1 MAVPPKTGTRS
12 WPRLT
17 HSHDMTRTPSP
28 PTRPPP
34 ATPSTAIVDNRT
46 RTVGDFLAGHAV
58 PGSLLSVV
66 SAYFT
71 IYGYGDLRERFD
83 EIGRMRFL
91 YGDPR
96 GVSALDPEEA
106 DAKAFRLTAE
116 GGLELAQALRQK
128 PLALACA
135 RWIERKADIRTVRRR
150 NFLHGKMYH
159 VAKPDGAG
167 TTSSQTASLV
177 GSSNF
182 TRRGLGYGQSPN
194 LELNLEVRHA
204 ADREPLLQWFND
216 LWRDRELTRDA
227 KQEVLDALERL
238 GRDYS
243 PEFVYYKTL
252 FHVLGDR
259 LARQQESEKLA
270 GGVHLFDSRIWNHL
284 YDFQQHGVIS
294 AINRLLTHNGCIVAD
309 SVGLGKT
316 FMGLGVIRYFESRNE
331 RVLVLC
337 PSRLKPNWLRYAAH
351 TGQRSN
357 PFLRDRFG
365 YTVLAHTDLS
375 RASGMAGDIDLAGF
389 NWSTFDLI
397 VIDES
402 HNFRNEGRDKRDDE
416 GNLVSRSRYRRLL
429 KDVLKEGAR
438 TKVLMLS
445 ATPVNTSLRDLRNQ
459 IHLMTEKRENAFR
472 ELGVGSVNGVF
483 ARAQKEFR
491 DWEKSLADGG
501 ARDKAALLERLGADF
516 LAVLDAVTIAR
527 SRHHIRAHY
536 PDFERKHG
544 AFPERA
550 EPRNLHPPTDTRG
563 ELSYD
568 QLHEVISKFRMAVYM
583 PSQYVTDPTDLD
595 EEKRKLN
602 FDQRDRE
609 KWLIGMI
616 RVNLLKRL
624 ESSVDSF
631 ALTMERMIAKMN
643 DLDTLIERWEET
655 GEGRHQFGMGIG
667 DEEDDEFTLG
677 QGSASYRLGQ
687 LEVSRLR
694 RDLRADRDNFLA
706 ILRQA
711 RRVTPE
717 RDAKLRELGRV
728 LADKVR
734 EAPTDRRGRPN
745 RKALVFTTFSDTA
758 KYLYEN
764 LEEWAREAGVG
775 MALVA
780 GSAGNRV
787 TAGSARFEDILARF
801 SPQSQG
807 MDEASGATGERANAE
822 TADEIDIVVA
832 TDCLSEGQNLQDC
845 DLVINYDIHWNP
857 VRLMQR
863 LGRIDRI
870 GSTNRTVRMV
880 NFWPTKNLDRYL
892 DLKNRVEARMMLAD
906 AAGTGADDPLALEE
920 TGVDGAREAVEGE
933 LKFRD
938 RQLVKLREET
948 LDLEDVDDG
957 VSLTDFT
964 LDDFLADLAN
974 YLQRHRRELEE
985 APFGILAVAPTW
997 LEQGGVR
1004 ERLRELQPG
1013 VIFCLRQRNSPA
1025 RPTPNRLQPY
1035 FLTYVREDGTVR
1047 YGFQNAKET
1056 LGLFGSVARGRDQ
1069 VLGDLTDAF
1078 DSETAHGQGMEK
1090 YDRMVKAALASIVR
1104 AFRSKVLGGLTQR
1117 RGAAVARRSEQPRR
1131 GEDFEL
1137 VTWLVIREDA
1147 DGA

>member
-1 MAVPPKTGTRS
+1 
-12 WPRLT
+12 
-17 HSHDMTRTPSP
+17 MTRTPAAARTPP
-28 PTRPPP
+28 PT
-34 ATPSTAIVDNRT
+34 TPSTAIVDNRA

-71 IYGYGDLRERFD
+71 IYGYGDLRDRLD
-83 EIGRMRFL
+83 DIGRLRFL

-96 GVSALDPEEA
+96 GVGALDPEEA
-106 DAKAFRLTAE
+106 EDKAFRLTAE

-128 PLALACA
+128 PLADACA
-135 RWIERKADIRTVRRR
+135 RWIRRKADVRTVRRR

-159 VAKPDGAG
+159 VAKAGGAG
-167 TTSSQTASLV
+167 TVSHDTAALV

-182 TRRGLGYGQSPN
+182 TRRGLGYGHSPN

-204 ADREPLLQWFND
+204 ADREPLLKWFDD
-216 LWRDRELTRDA
+216 LWHNRELTRDA
-227 KQEVLDALERL
+227 KQDVLDALERL
-238 GRDYS
+238 GRDHA

-252 FHVLGDR
+252 YHVLGDR
-259 LARQQESEKLA
+259 LARQKESERLA

-284 YDFQQHGVIS
+284 YDFQQHGVIN

-316 FMGLGVIRYFESRNE
+316 FTALGVIKYFESRNE

-375 RASGMAGDIDLAGF
+375 RTSGIAGDIDLAGF
-389 NWSTFDLI
+389 NWSAFDLI

-402 HNFRNEGRDKRDDE
+402 HNFRNEGREKRDE
-416 GNLVSRSRYRRLL
+416 AGNLISRSRYRRLL
-429 KDVLKEGAR
+429 HEVLGDGTI

-459 IHLMTEKRENAFR
+459 IYLMTERRENAFR
-472 ELGVGSVNGVF
+472 ELGVGSVSSIF
-483 ARAQKEFR
+483 ARAEKEFR
-491 DWEKSLADGG
+491 KWEKSLADGG
-501 ARDKAALLERLGADF
+501 LRDKAVLLERLGADF

-527 SRHHIRAHY
+527 SRHHIRTYY
-536 PDFERKHG
+536 PDFEKKHG

-550 EPRNLHPPTDTRG
+550 APHNLHPLTDTQG
-563 ELSYD
+563 ALSYD
-568 QLHEVISKFRMAVYM
+568 QLHDVISKFRMAVYM

-631 ALTMERMIAKMN
+631 ALTMERVIGKM
-643 DLDTLIERWEET
+643 DELDGLIERWEET
-655 GEGRHQFGMGIG
+655 GEGRHQFGMDIA

-677 QGSASYRLGQ
+677 QGNASYGLEQ
-687 LEVSRLR
+687 LDISRLR
-694 RDLRADRDNFLA
+694 RDLRADRESFRA

-711 RRVTPE
+711 RMVTPE
-717 RDAKLRELGRV
+717 RDAKLRELRRV
-728 LADKVR
+728 LAEKVH
-734 EAPTDRRGRPN
+734 EAPRDSEGRPN

-764 LEEWAREAGVG
+764 LEAWAHDAGVG

-780 GSAGNRV
+780 GSAGNRT
-787 TAGSARFEDILARF
+787 TAGSTRFEEILARF
-801 SPQSQG
+801 SPRSQG
-807 MDEASGATGERANAE
+807 GTGSSQ
-822 TADEIDIVVA
+822 TDGEIDIVIA

-863 LGRIDRI
+863 MGRIDRI
-870 GSTNRTVRMV
+870 GSASHQVRMV
-880 NFWPTKNLDRYL
+880 NFWPTNDLDRYL

-906 AAGTGADDPLALEE
+906 AAGTGTDDPLALEA
-920 TGVDGAREAVEGE
+920 GVDSAREAAQAE

-938 RQLVKLREET
+938 RQLRKLREET
-948 LDLEDVDDG
+948 LDIEEVDNG
-957 VSLTDFT
+957 VSLADFT

-974 YLQRHRRELEE
+974 YMQRHAKELAE
-985 APFGILAVAPTW
+985 APFGILAVAPPW
-997 LEQGGVR
+997 SERGGVR
-1004 ERLRELQPG
+1004 ERRPELQPG
-1013 VIFCLRQRNSPA
+1013 VIFCLRQRSNP
-1025 RPTPNRLQPY
+1025 REPTPNRLQPY

-1056 LGLFGSVARGRDQ
+1056 LGLFGTVARGRDR
-1069 VLGDLTDAF
+1069 VLRNLVDAF
-1078 DSETAHGQGMEK
+1078 DTETAHGKGMAR
-1090 YDRMVKAALASIVR
+1090 YDAMAEAAVSSIVG
-1104 AFRSKVLGGLTQR
+1104 AFGSRTLGGLTQR
-1117 RGAAVARRSEQPRR
+1117 RGATVPRRSEQPR
-1131 GEDFEL
+1131 GSEDFEL
-1137 VTWLVIREDA
+1137 VTWLVIREGADA
-1147 DGA
+1147 A

>member
-83 EIGRMRFL
+83 EIGRLRFL

-96 GVSALDPEEA
+96 GVGALDPEEA

-159 VAKPDGAG
+159 IAKPDGAG
-167 TTSSQTASLV
+167 TTSPQTASLV

-227 KQEVLDALERL
+227 KQDVLDALERL

-259 LARQQESEKLA
+259 LARQQESERLA

-284 YDFQQHGVIS
+284 YDFQRHGVIS
-294 AINRLLTHNGCIVAD
+294 AINRLTTHNGCIVAD

-316 FMGLGVIRYFESRNE
+316 FTALGVIKFFESRNE
-331 RVLVLC
+331 RVLVIC

-351 TGQRSN
+351 TGQGSN

-375 RASGMAGDIDLAGF
+375 RTAGMAGDIDLAGF
-389 NWSTFDLI
+389 NWSAFDLI

-402 HNFRNEGRDKRDDE
+402 HNFRNEGREKRDDE
-416 GNLVSRSRYRRLL
+416 GRLISRSRYRRLL
-429 KDVLKEGAR
+429 EEVLKEGAR

-459 IHLMTEKRENAFR
+459 IYLMTEKREDAFR
-472 ELGVGSVNGVF
+472 KLGVGGVSSIF
-483 ARAQKEFR
+483 ASAQKEFR
-491 DWEKSLADGG
+491 KWEKSLADGG
-501 ARDKAALLERLGADF
+501 TRDKAVLLERLGADF
-516 LAVLDAVTIAR
+516 LAILDAVTIAR
-527 SRHHIRAHY
+527 SRHHIRTYY
-536 PDFERKHG
+536 PDFEKEHG
-544 AFPERA
+544 TFPERA
-550 EPRNLHPPTDTRG
+550 TPNNLHPPTDTEG
-563 ELSYD
+563 ALSYD
-568 QLHEVISKFRMAVYM
+568 QLHEVISNFRMAVYM

-631 ALTMERMIAKMN
+631 ALTMERIIGKM
-643 DLDTLIERWEET
+643 DALDALIERWEET
-655 GEGRHQFGMGIG
+655 GEGRHQFGMEFA

-677 QGSASYRLGQ
+677 QGNASYRLGS
-687 LEVSRLR
+687 LDLPRLR
-694 RDLRADRDNFLA
+694 RDLRADRENFCT

-711 RRVTPE
+711 RTVTPE
-717 RDAKLRELGRV
+717 RDAKLRELARV
-728 LADKVR
+728 LAEKVR
-734 EAPTDRRGRPN
+734 EAPRDREGRPN
-745 RKALVFTTFSDTA
+745 HKALVFTTFSDTA

-780 GSAGNRV
+780 GSAGNRATV
-787 TAGSARFEDILARF
+787 GNTRFADILTRF
-801 SPQSQG
+801 SPRSQG
-807 MDEASGATGERANAE
+807 GTGDSETGEG
-822 TADEIDIVVA
+822 IDIVIA

-870 GSTNRTVRMV
+870 GSTNLQVRMV
-880 NFWPTKNLDRYL
+880 NFWPTKDLDRYL

-920 TGVDGAREAVEGE
+920 TGVDGARDAAEEE

-938 RQLVKLREET
+938 RQLRTLREET
-948 LDLEDVDDG
+948 LDIEDVDDG

-974 YLQRHRRELEE
+974 YLQRHRKELEE
-985 APFGILAVAPTW
+985 APFGIPAVAPPW
-997 LEQGGVR
+997 PERDGVS
-1004 ERLRELQPG
+1004 ERPPELSPG
-1013 VIFCLRQRNSPA
+1013 VIFCLRQRNSPEQ
-1025 RPTPNRLQPY
+1025 PTPNRLQPY
-1035 FLTYVREDGTVR
+1035 FLTFVHEDGGVR
-1047 YGFQNAKET
+1047 YGFRNAKQI
-1056 LGLFGSVARGRDQ
+1056 LGLFGTVARGRDR
-1069 VLGDLTDAF
+1069 VLRNLVDAF
-1078 DSETAHGQGMEK
+1078 DSETGHGQGMAK
-1090 YDRMVKAALASIVR
+1090 YDRMANAALASIVG
-1104 AFRSKVLGGLTQR
+1104 AFRTRVLGGLTRR
-1117 RGAAVARRSEQPRR
+1117 RGAKISKRSEQPR
-1131 GEDFEL
+1131 GSGDFQL
-1137 VTWLVIREDA
+1137 VTWLVIREEAGGD
-1147 DGA
+1147 

>member
-1 MAVPPKTGTRS
+1 MTLPSQSPQPTDD
-12 WPRLT
+12 P
-17 HSHDMTRTPSP
+17 DMTRNPAPAPRRS
-28 PTRPPP
+28 PP

-46 RTVGDFLAGHAV
+46 RTVGDFLAGHAL

-71 IYGYGDLRERFD
+71 IYGYGDLRDRLD
-83 EIGRMRFL
+83 GIGRLRFL

-96 GVSALDPEEA
+96 GVGALDPEEA
-106 DAKAFRLTAE
+106 EDKAFRLTAE

-135 RWIERKADIRTVRRR
+135 RWIRRKADVRTVRRS

-159 VAKPDGAG
+159 VTKADGAG
-167 TTSSQTASLV
+167 TVSRETAALV

-182 TRRGLGYGQSPN
+182 TRRGLGYGRSPN

-204 ADREPLLQWFND
+204 ADREPLLQWFDD

-227 KQEVLDALERL
+227 KQDVLDALERL
-238 GRDYS
+238 GRDHS

-252 FHVLGDR
+252 YHVLGDR
-259 LARQQESEKLA
+259 LAKQKESERLA

-284 YDFQQHGVIS
+284 YDFQKHGVIS
-294 AINRLLTHNGCIVAD
+294 AINRLLMHNGCIVAD

-316 FMGLGVIRYFESRNE
+316 FTALGVIKYFESRNE

-337 PSRLKPNWLRYAAH
+337 PSRLKANWLRYAAH

-375 RASGMAGDIDLAGF
+375 RTAGMAGDIDLAGF
-389 NWSTFDLI
+389 NWSAFDLI

-402 HNFRNEGRDKRDDE
+402 HNFRNEGREKRDDE
-416 GNLVSRSRYRRLL
+416 GNLISRSRYRRLL
-429 KDVLKEGAR
+429 EEVLRDGAR

-459 IHLMTEKRENAFR
+459 IYLMTEKRENAFR
-472 ELGVGSVNGVF
+472 ELGVGAVSSIF

-491 DWEKSLADGG
+491 KWEKSFADGG
-501 ARDKAALLERLGADF
+501 PRDKAVLLERLGPDF

-527 SRHHIRAHY
+527 SRHHIRTYY
-536 PDFERKHG
+536 PDFEKEHG

-550 EPRNLHPPTDTRG
+550 APQNLHPPTDTRG

-568 QLHEVISKFRMAVYM
+568 QLHEVISEFRMAVYM

-595 EEKRKLN
+595 EERRKLN

-631 ALTMERMIAKMN
+631 ALTMERIIGKM
-643 DLDTLIERWEET
+643 DALDALIERWEET
-655 GEGRHQFGMGIG
+655 GEGRHQFDMVIA

-677 QGSASYRLGQ
+677 QGSASYGLGQ
-687 LEVSRLR
+687 LDIPRLR
-694 RDLRADRDNFLA
+694 RDLRADRENFRA

-711 RRVTPE
+711 RMVSPE
-717 RDAKLRELGRV
+717 RDAKLRELRRV
-728 LADKVR
+728 LAEKVR
-734 EAPTDRRGRPN
+734 EAPRDRDGRPN

-764 LEEWAREAGVG
+764 LEEGARDAGAG

-780 GSAGNRV
+780 GSAGNRAM
-787 TAGSARFEDILARF
+787 AGSTRFEDILARF
-801 SPQSQG
+801 SPRSQG
-807 MDEASGATGERANAE
+807 GMGDPETGG
-822 TADEIDIVVA
+822 EIDVVIA

-870 GSTNRTVRMV
+870 GSANRQVRMV
-880 NFWPTKNLDRYL
+880 NFWPTKDLDRYL

-920 TGVDGAREAVEGE
+920 TGVDGAREAAQAE

-938 RQLVKLREET
+938 RQLRELREET
-948 LDLEDVDDG
+948 LDIEEVDEG
-957 VSLTDFT
+957 VSLADFT

-974 YLQRHRRELEE
+974 YLQRHGKELEE
-985 APFGILAVAPTW
+985 APFGILAVAPPW
-997 LEQGGVR
+997 SERDGAR
-1004 ERLRELQPG
+1004 ERPPELQPG
-1013 VIFCLRQRNSPA
+1013 VIFCFRQRSNP
-1025 RPTPNRLQPY
+1025 REPTPNRLQPY
-1035 FLTYVREDGTVR
+1035 FLTYVREDGAVR

-1056 LGLFGSVARGRDQ
+1056 LGLFGTVARGRNR
-1069 VLGDLTDAF
+1069 VLKDLVDAF
-1078 DSETAHGQGMEK
+1078 DGETGHGNGMAK
-1090 YDRMVKAALASIVR
+1090 YDKMAAAALASIVS
-1104 AFRSKVLGGLTQR
+1104 AFGSRMLGGLTQR
-1117 RGAAVARRSEQPRR
+1117 RGAKIFRQSEQARG

-1137 VTWLVIREDA
+1137 VTWLVIREEADA
-1147 DGA
+1147 G